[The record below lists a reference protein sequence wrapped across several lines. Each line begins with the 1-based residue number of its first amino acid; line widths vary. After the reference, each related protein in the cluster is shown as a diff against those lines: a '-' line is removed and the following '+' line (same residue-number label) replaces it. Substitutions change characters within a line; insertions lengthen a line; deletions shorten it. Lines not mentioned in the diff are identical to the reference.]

1 MMTTI
6 QSPFDASVLL
16 LARAEELLAGRKLS
30 PALHA
35 FQCAQAHGAD
45 AARCAAGRWMVHA
58 LRGDYSA
65 AGCESAAISAS
76 GLDDENCLWRGE
88 EIAGKRLIV
97 RCLHGSGDAV
107 HFLRY
112 APQLKARAARV
123 VWQVAP
129 ELLRIAR
136 CFRGVDQVV
145 SWESRQ
151 PCARSWDVQAE
162 IMELPRIFETSSA
175 DLPIAT
181 NYLRLPTSVTSPVAS
196 RMGRKKLPR
205 VGVVW
210 AAGEW
215 NPSRSIPFRLF
226 RRVLRTTG
234 CEIWNLQGGTARRET
249 GGFASGLL
257 MRDADECGSGILPLA
272 AVIQQLDLVIT
283 VDTLA
288 AHLAGAL
295 GVPAWVLLQY
305 AADWRWMTERNDS
318 PWYPSLRLFRQP
330 VQGEWCSVLR
340 EVETSLQ
347 ELLGSPVE
355 KLAA

>member
-1 MMTTI
+1 MTTI
-6 QSPFDASVLL
+6 PSPFDASVLL
-16 LARAEELLAGRKLS
+16 LARAEELLAGRKLK

-35 FQCAQAHGAD
+35 FQCAEAHGAD

-58 LRGDYSA
+58 LNGDYSA
-65 AGCESAAISAS
+65 ACRESATIRAS
-76 GLDDENCLWRGE
+76 GLDGENCLWRGE
-88 EIAGKRLIV
+88 EIDGKRVIV
-97 RCLHGSGDAV
+97 RCLHGFGDTV
-107 HFLRY
+107 QFLRY

-129 ELLRIAR
+129 EMLRIAR
-136 CFRGVDQVV
+136 YFRGVDQVV
-145 SWESRQ
+145 TWESRQ
-151 PCARSWDVQAE
+151 SCARSWDVQAE
-162 IMELPRIFETSSA
+162 VMEMPRVCETSSA

-181 NYLRLPTSVTSPVAS
+181 KYLRLPPDVLSHVGG
-196 RMGRKKLPR
+196 RMGAKRGPR

-226 RRVLRTTG
+226 RRILRTSG
-234 CEIWNLQGGTARRET
+234 CEFWNLQGGAARQEA
-249 GGFASGLL
+249 GGFP
-257 MRDADECGSGILPLA
+257 MRDAEECGSGILPLA

-295 GVPAWVLLQY
+295 GVPGWVLLQY

-330 VQGEWCSVLR
+330 VQGEWCSALR

-347 ELLGSPVE
+347 QLLGNPLE